1 MKGFFIE
8 KCIEF
13 CICILVIIAISYVP
27 FAFLGRASLSFTTF
41 LQRLFTDGPAIH
53 NNPMDIPQLPFWSII
68 WDPYMYSG
76 TILLASTVLTVVMA
90 TGLSFGYVLS
100 SLKVKK
106 AIERCLVLI
115 ESIPD
120 LLLIFM
126 LQLFFVWLYKQTGVN
141 FVNIYAFGS
150 KQAYFLP
157 IVTMSLVPALHFFR
171 IMVLFL
177 VEEQHKPYV
186 EFARAKG
193 LGRKYILFVHLF
205 RNVIYHLF
213 NHLQS
218 TFLVMVSSLLLVEAA
233 FNINGYM
240 SFILKP
246 LALQPVTFAWWIFL
260 LFIPFYTI
268 FTLAQ
273 FQIKR
278 TTGGLANEK

>member
-8 KCIEF
+8 KCMEF
-13 CICILVIIAISYVP
+13 CICIIVIAVISYVP
-27 FAFLGRASLSFTTF
+27 FVFIESNTLSFTTF
-41 LQRLFTDGPAIH
+41 LQKLFIPEDAV
-53 NNPMDIPQLPFWSII
+53 NPMAMRQISFWDMIRE
-68 WDPYMYSG
+68 PYIYSG
-76 TILLASTVLTVVMA
+76 IILLASTCLTVLIA
-90 TGLSFGYVLS
+90 TCLSFCYVLS
-100 SLKVKK
+100 SLRVKK

-126 LQLFFVWLYKQTGVN
+126 LQIFFVWVFKQTGIN
-141 FVNIYAFGS
+141 FVNIYAYGS

-157 IVTMSLVPALHFFR
+157 IVTMSIVPALHFFR

-177 VEEQHKPYV
+177 LDEQNKPYV
-186 EFARAKG
+186 ELARAKG
-193 LGRKYILFVHLF
+193 LSRRYILLVHLF

-218 TFLVMVSSLLLVEAA
+218 TFLFIISSLLLVEAA

-246 LALQPVTFAWWIFL
+246 FALNPVTVARWIFL
-260 LFIPFYTI
+260 LFIPFYVVFTI
-268 FTLAQ
+268 AH
-273 FQIKR
+273 FQVKR
-278 TTGGLANEK
+278 TTGGLVNEK

>member
-1 MKGFFIE
+1 MKDFFIE

-13 CICILVIIAISYVP
+13 CICIIVIFVISYVP
-27 FAFLGRASLSFTTF
+27 FLFIGNNPLSFTTF
-41 LQRLFTDGPAIH
+41 LQQVFTFGNPV
-53 NNPMDIPQLPFWSII
+53 NPMAMRQVSFWDVI
-68 WDPYMYSG
+68 WEPYMYSG
-76 TILLASTVLTVVMA
+76 IILLASTCLTVFIA
-90 TGLSFGYVLS
+90 TCLSFGYVLS

-126 LQLFFVWLYKQTGVN
+126 LQIFFVWVYKQTGFN

-177 VEEQHKPYV
+177 LDEQNKPYV

-193 LGRKYILFVHLF
+193 LSRKYILFVHLL

-218 TFLVMVSSLLLVEAA
+218 TFLVMISSLLLVEAA

-246 LALQPVTFAWWIFL
+246 FVLNPVTVARWIFL
-260 LFIPFYTI
+260 LFIPFYVVFTI
-268 FTLAQ
+268 AH
-273 FQIKR
+273 FQLKR
-278 TTGGLANEK
+278 TTGGLVNEK

>member
-1 MKGFFIE
+1 M
-8 KCIEF
+8 
-13 CICILVIIAISYVP
+13 VISYVP
-27 FAFLGRASLSFTTF
+27 FVFWGNNPLSFTAF
-41 LQRLFTDGPAIH
+41 LQQIFTHGDAG
-53 NNPMDIPQLPFWSII
+53 NPMDMRQFPFWDKI
-68 WDPYMYSG
+68 WEPYIYSG
-76 TILLASTVLTVVMA
+76 IILLASTCLTVIIA
-90 TGLSFGYVLS
+90 TCLSFGYVLS

-106 AIERCLVLI
+106 TIERCLVLI

-126 LQLFFVWLYKQTGVN
+126 LQIFFVWLYKQTGIN

-177 VEEQHKPYV
+177 LDEQNKPYV

-193 LGRKYILFVHLF
+193 LSRKYILFVHLF

-218 TFLVMVSSLLLVEAA
+218 TFLVMISSLLLVEAA

-246 LALQPVTFAWWIFL
+246 FVLNPVTIAQWILL
-260 LFIPFYTI
+260 LFIPFYIVFTI
-268 FTLAQ
+268 AH
-273 FQIKR
+273 FQVKR

>member
-1 MKGFFIE
+1 
-8 KCIEF
+8 
-13 CICILVIIAISYVP
+13 
-27 FAFLGRASLSFTTF
+27 
-41 LQRLFTDGPAIH
+41 
-53 NNPMDIPQLPFWSII
+53 
-68 WDPYMYSG
+68 MYSG
-76 TILLASTVLTVVMA
+76 TILLVSTFLTVFIA
-90 TGLSFGYVLS
+90 TCLSFGYVLS

-126 LQLFFVWLYKQTGVN
+126 LQIFFVWLYKQTGVN

-177 VEEQHKPYV
+177 LDEQNKPYV

-193 LGRKYILFVHLF
+193 LSRKYILFVHLF

-246 LALQPVTFAWWIFL
+246 FVLQPVTLAWWIFL
-260 LFIPFYTI
+260 LFLPFYAV

-278 TTGGLANEK
+278 TTGGLVNEK

>member
-13 CICILVIIAISYVP
+13 CICIVVIMVISYVP
-27 FAFLGRASLSFTTF
+27 FAFWGNNPLSFTTF
-41 LQRLFTDGPAIH
+41 LQQIFTHGDSG
-53 NNPMDIPQLPFWSII
+53 NLMEMRQFPFWDKI
-68 WDPYMYSG
+68 WEPYIYSG
-76 TILLASTVLTVVMA
+76 IILLASTCLTVIIA
-90 TGLSFGYVLS
+90 TCLSFGYVLS

-126 LQLFFVWLYKQTGVN
+126 LQIFFVWVYKQTGIN

-177 VEEQHKPYV
+177 LDEQNKPYV

-193 LGRKYILFVHLF
+193 LSRKYILFVHLF

-218 TFLVMVSSLLLVEAA
+218 TFLVMISSLLLVEAA

-246 LALQPVTFAWWIFL
+246 FVLNPVTIAQWILL
-260 LFIPFYTI
+260 LFIPFYIVFTI
-268 FTLAQ
+268 AH
-273 FQIKR
+273 FQVKR

>member
-13 CICILVIIAISYVP
+13 CICIIVIIVISYAP
-27 FAFLGRASLSFTTF
+27 FVFLENYPLNFATF
-41 LQRLFTDGPAIH
+41 LQKLFTLGDAVS
-53 NNPMDIPQLPFWSII
+53 PMDIRQIPFWNMIRE
-68 WDPYMYSG
+68 PYMYSG
-76 TILLASTVLTVVMA
+76 IILLASTCLTVLIA
-90 TGLSFGYVLS
+90 TCLSFCYVLS

-126 LQLFFVWLYKQTGVN
+126 LQIFFVWVFKQTGLN
-141 FVNIYAFGS
+141 LVNIYAFGS

-177 VEEQHKPYV
+177 LDEQNKPYV

-193 LGRKYILFVHLF
+193 LSRKYILFVHLF

-218 TFLVMVSSLLLVEAA
+218 TFLFMISSLLLVEAA

-246 LALQPVTFAWWIFL
+246 FALNPVTVARWIFL
-260 LFIPFYTI
+260 LFIPFYVVFTI
-268 FTLAQ
+268 AH
-273 FQIKR
+273 FQVKR

>member
-13 CICILVIIAISYVP
+13 CICIVVIMVISYVP
-27 FAFLGRASLSFTTF
+27 FVFLGNNPLSFTTF
-41 LQRLFTDGPAIH
+41 LQQVFTPGNAV
-53 NNPMDIPQLPFWSII
+53 NPMAMRQVSFWDVI
-68 WDPYMYSG
+68 WEPYMYSG
-76 TILLASTVLTVVMA
+76 IILLASTCLTVFIA
-90 TGLSFGYVLS
+90 TCLSFGYVLS
-100 SLKVKK
+100 ALKVKK
-106 AIERCLVLI
+106 AIERCLVLV

-126 LQLFFVWLYKQTGVN
+126 LQIFFVWVYKQTGIN

-177 VEEQHKPYV
+177 LEEQNKPYV

-193 LGRKYILFVHLF
+193 LSRKYILFVHLF

-213 NHLQS
+213 NHMQS
-218 TFLVMVSSLLLVEAA
+218 TFLVMISSLLLVEAA

-240 SFILKP
+240 AFILKP
-246 LALQPVTFAWWIFL
+246 FSLHPVTVAQWIFL
-260 LFIPFYTI
+260 LFIPFYIVFTI
-268 FTLAQ
+268 VH
-273 FQIKR
+273 FQVKR
-278 TTGGLANEK
+278 TTGGLADEK

>member
-8 KCIEF
+8 KCMEF
-13 CICILVIIAISYVP
+13 CICIIVIAVISYVP
-27 FAFLGRASLSFTTF
+27 FVFIESNTLSFTTF
-41 LQRLFTDGPAIH
+41 LQKLFIPGDAV
-53 NNPMDIPQLPFWSII
+53 NPMAMRQISFWDMIRE
-68 WDPYMYSG
+68 PYMYSG
-76 TILLASTVLTVVMA
+76 IILLASTCLTVLIA
-90 TGLSFGYVLS
+90 TCLSFCYVLS

-106 AIERCLVLI
+106 IIERCLVLI

-126 LQLFFVWLYKQTGVN
+126 LQIFFVWVFKQTGIN
-141 FVNIYAFGS
+141 FVNIYAYGS

-177 VEEQHKPYV
+177 LDEQNKPYV

-193 LGRKYILFVHLF
+193 LSRKYILFVHLF
-205 RNVIYHLF
+205 RNVIYHLL

-218 TFLVMVSSLLLVEAA
+218 TFLFMISSLLLVEAA

-246 LALQPVTFAWWIFL
+246 FSLNPVTLARWIFL
-260 LFIPFYTI
+260 LFIPFYLLFTI
-268 FTLAQ
+268 AH
-273 FQIKR
+273 FQVKR
-278 TTGGLANEK
+278 TTGGIANEK

>member
-13 CICILVIIAISYVP
+13 CICIVVIMVISYVP
-27 FAFLGRASLSFTTF
+27 FVFLGNNPLSFTTF
-41 LQRLFTDGPAIH
+41 LQQIFTHGDAG
-53 NNPMDIPQLPFWSII
+53 NPMAMRQVAFWDII
-68 WDPYMYSG
+68 WEPYMYSG
-76 TILLASTVLTVVMA
+76 IILLASTCLTVLIA
-90 TGLSFGYVLS
+90 TCLSFGYVLS

-126 LQLFFVWLYKQTGVN
+126 LQIFFVWVYKQTGIN

-177 VEEQHKPYV
+177 LDEQNKPYV

-193 LGRKYILFVHLF
+193 LSRKYILFVHLF

-218 TFLVMVSSLLLVEAA
+218 TFLVMISSLLLVEAA

-246 LALQPVTFAWWIFL
+246 FVLNPVTIAQWILL
-260 LFIPFYTI
+260 LFIPFYIVFTI
-268 FTLAQ
+268 AH
-273 FQIKR
+273 FQVKR

>member
-13 CICILVIIAISYVP
+13 CICIIVIMVISYVP
-27 FAFLGRASLSFTTF
+27 FVFLGNNPLSFTTF
-41 LQRLFTDGPAIH
+41 LQQVFTPRDVV
-53 NNPMDIPQLPFWSII
+53 NPMVMRQVSFWDVI
-68 WDPYMYSG
+68 WEPYLYSG
-76 TILLASTVLTVVMA
+76 IILLASTCLTVLIA
-90 TGLSFGYVLS
+90 TCLSFGYVLS
-100 SLKVKK
+100 SLKIKK
-106 AIERCLVLI
+106 AIERCLVLV

-177 VEEQHKPYV
+177 LDEQNKPYV

-193 LGRKYILFVHLF
+193 LSRKYILFVHLL

-218 TFLVMVSSLLLVEAA
+218 TFLVMISSLLLVEAA

-246 LALQPVTFAWWIFL
+246 FVLNPVTVARWILL
-260 LFIPFYTI
+260 LFIPFYIVFTI
-268 FTLAQ
+268 AH
-273 FQIKR
+273 FQVKR
-278 TTGGLANEK
+278 TTGGLVNEK

>member
-13 CICILVIIAISYVP
+13 CICIIVIIVISYAP
-27 FAFLGRASLSFTTF
+27 FGFLENYPLSFTMF
-41 LQRLFTDGPAIH
+41 LQKVFIPGDAV
-53 NNPMDIPQLPFWSII
+53 NPMTMRQVSFWDMIRE
-68 WDPYMYSG
+68 PYIYSG
-76 TILLASTVLTVVMA
+76 LILLASTCLTVLIA
-90 TGLSFGYVLS
+90 TCLSFCYVLS

-126 LQLFFVWLYKQTGVN
+126 LQLFFVWVFKQTGIN
-141 FVNIYAFGS
+141 FVNIYAFGN

-157 IVTMSLVPALHFFR
+157 IVTMSIVPALHFFR

-177 VEEQHKPYV
+177 LDEQNKPYV

-193 LGRKYILFVHLF
+193 LSRKYILFVHLF
-205 RNVIYHLF
+205 RNVIYHLL

-218 TFLVMVSSLLLVEAA
+218 TFLFMISSLLLVEAA

-246 LALQPVTFAWWIFL
+246 LVLNPVTVARWIFL
-260 LFIPFYTI
+260 LFIPFYVVFTI
-268 FTLAQ
+268 AH
-273 FQIKR
+273 FQVKR
-278 TTGGLANEK
+278 KTGGLANEK

>member
-13 CICILVIIAISYVP
+13 CICIVVIMVISYVP
-27 FAFLGRASLSFTTF
+27 FVFLGNNPLSFTTF
-41 LQRLFTDGPAIH
+41 LQQIFTHGDAG
-53 NNPMDIPQLPFWSII
+53 NPMAMRQVAFWDII
-68 WDPYMYSG
+68 WEPYMYSG
-76 TILLASTVLTVVMA
+76 IILLASTCLTVLIA
-90 TGLSFGYVLS
+90 TCLSFGYVLS

-126 LQLFFVWLYKQTGVN
+126 LQIFFVWVYKQTGIN

-177 VEEQHKPYV
+177 LDEQNKPYV

-193 LGRKYILFVHLF
+193 LSRKYIVFVHLF

-218 TFLVMVSSLLLVEAA
+218 TFLVMISSLLLVEAA

-246 LALQPVTFAWWIFL
+246 FVLNPVTIAQWILL
-260 LFIPFYTI
+260 LFIPFYIVFTI
-268 FTLAQ
+268 AH
-273 FQIKR
+273 FQVKR

>member
-8 KCIEF
+8 KCMEF
-13 CICILVIIAISYVP
+13 CICIIVIAVISYVP
-27 FAFLGRASLSFTTF
+27 FLFLEGNTLSFTTF
-41 LQRLFTDGPAIH
+41 LQKLFIPGDAV
-53 NNPMDIPQLPFWSII
+53 NPMTMRQISFWDVI
-68 WDPYMYSG
+68 WEPYMYSG
-76 TILLASTVLTVVMA
+76 TILLVSTFLTVVMA
-90 TGLSFGYVLS
+90 TCLSFGYVLS
-100 SLKVKK
+100 SLKIKK

-126 LQLFFVWLYKQTGVN
+126 LQIFFVWVFKQTGLN
-141 FVNIYAFGS
+141 LVNIYAFGS

-157 IVTMSLVPALHFFR
+157 IVTMSIVPALHFFR

-177 VEEQHKPYV
+177 LDEQNKPYV

-193 LGRKYILFVHLF
+193 LSRKYILFVHLF

-218 TFLVMVSSLLLVEAA
+218 TFLFMISSLLLVEAA

-246 LALQPVTFAWWIFL
+246 FVLNPVTVARWIFL
-260 LFIPFYTI
+260 LFIPFYVVFTI
-268 FTLAQ
+268 AH
-273 FQIKR
+273 FQVKR